1 MFGNNPFDGAFGLD
15 IGDLSLKLVEL
26 GIVKRQKDKTIYKIK
41 DYRQISLPVGYIVNG
56 EIQQPEM
63 VRKKLLQLLDKIGY
77 NKKINSPWVV
87 ADLPEPKTFLT
98 SIEFDVQ
105 PSQITKE
112 DVEFQCQKHLP
123 FDLDNAYLDWQ
134 IVPRIENQ
142 KTTRV
147 LIGAVEKIVA
157 DSYTY
162 LLQSANLQPIALE
175 VEALAIARTLLSQ
188 KELQAGAILDIGA
201 TRSAIII
208 YDKGGVRFS
217 ISLNFSGE
225 LINTAL
231 AQGLKIDYQKIE
243 DLKIKNGLNYIKEF
257 PNYLK
262 IIDDLTEGLVS
273 QIKETFNYY
282 QNHYPNPEP
291 IQKIVLCGGMAEMEN
306 LMDTLGRRLE
316 IPCEFADPWQNFQIK
331 NLTAENKKTALTMIS
346 AIGLATRAIANPYND

>member
-1 MFGNNPFDGAFGLD
+1 MFGSNPFNDAFGLD
-15 IGDLSLKLVEL
+15 IGDLSLKLVQL
-26 GIVKRQKDKTIYKIK
+26 SVVKRQKDKIIYKIK
-41 DYRQISLPVGYIVNG
+41 NSRQIALPAGYILNG

-63 VRKKLLQLLDKIGY
+63 VRKKLLQLLDKTGHS
-77 NKKINSPWVV
+77 KKITSPWVV

-98 SIEFDVQ
+98 SIEFEM
-105 PSQITKE
+105 PANQITKE

-123 FDLDNAYLDWQ
+123 FDLNNAYLDWQ
-134 IVPRIENQ
+134 IVPQLEGK

-147 LIGAVEKIVA
+147 LIGAVEKIAA

-175 VEALAIARTLLSQ
+175 VEALAIARTIIDQ
-188 KELQAGAILDIGA
+188 KELHAGVILDVGA

-217 ISLNFSGE
+217 TSLNFSGE

-231 AQGLKIDYQKIE
+231 NQGLKLDYQKIE

-262 IIDDLTEGLVS
+262 IIDELIEDLVS
-273 QIKETFNYY
+273 QIKKTLNYY
-282 QNHYPNPEP
+282 QDHYPDPEP
-291 IQKIVLCGGMAEMEN
+291 IEKIILCGGMAEMEN
-306 LMDTLGRRLE
+306 LLDTLGRRLE
-316 IPCEFADPWQNFQIK
+316 IPCEFANPWQNFQIK
-331 NLTAENKKTALTMIS
+331 NLTDENKKTALTMIS
-346 AIGLATRAIANPYND
+346 AIGLATRAIVNPYND

>member
-15 IGDLSLKLVEL
+15 IGDLSLKLVQL
-26 GIVKRQKDKTIYKIK
+26 SAAKKQKGQITYKIK
-41 DYRQISLPVGYIVNG
+41 NSRQIALPIGYIVNG

-77 NKKINSPWVV
+77 GKKITSPWVV

-98 SIEFDVQ
+98 SVEFDI
-105 PSQITKE
+105 PASQITKE
-112 DVEFQCQKHLP
+112 DIEFQCQKHLP
-123 FDLDNAYLDWQ
+123 FDISNAYIDWQ
-134 IVPRIENQ
+134 IAPQAEDQ

-147 LIGAVEKIVA
+147 LIGAVEKIAA

-175 VEALAIARTLLSQ
+175 VEALAIARVLIDQDRSGS
-188 KELQAGAILDIGA
+188 GAILDLGA

-217 ISLNFSGE
+217 TSLNFSGE

-231 AQGLKIDYQKIE
+231 AQNLKMDYHKIE
-243 DLKIKNGLNYIKEF
+243 EMKIKNGLNYIKEF

-262 IIDDLTEGLVS
+262 IIDELTQELVA
-273 QIKETFNYY
+273 QIKKAFDYY
-282 QNHYPNPEP
+282 QNHYPNTQP
-291 IQKIVLCGGMAEMEN
+291 IEKMVICGGMAEMEN
-306 LMDTLGRRLE
+306 LLDTLARRLE
-316 IPCEFADPWQNFQIK
+316 IPCEFANCYQNIVTK
-331 NLTAENKKTALTMIS
+331 NLPAEYKKTALTMIS
-346 AIGLATRAIANPYND
+346 AIGLAMRATINPYND